1 MYYLMEADAEFLRV
15 RVWGRDTDR
24 PPSEFCDAVLRESRA
39 RQRERILIELDQ
51 EMPLSAVSQYELV
64 NRLPEIGFTARERI
78 ALFHRSEAMRR
89 ANDFINVLADNHGVN
104 VRNFGGMDEA
114 LAWLRDTH

>member
-1 MYYLMEADAEFLRV
+1 MEVDAEFLRV

-24 PPSEFCDAVLRESRA
+24 APSEFCAAVLQESRA
-39 RQRERILIELDQ
+39 QQRDRILIDLDQ
-51 EMPLSAVSQYELV
+51 EVPLSAVSQYELV
-64 NRLPEIGFTARERI
+64 NRLPEIGLTARQRI
-78 ALFHRSEAMRR
+78 ALVHRSEAMRR

-104 VRNFGGMDEA
+104 VRNFSGMDEA